1 MATSTAQ
8 DHIERAQ
15 EHLRV
20 ASAQKEHYPEIAAEN
35 VARAVA
41 FASAALVDVN
51 ARIARLEE
59 AVKALSWGKADA

>member
-20 ASAQKEHYPEIAAEN
+20 ASAQKDYPEIAAEN